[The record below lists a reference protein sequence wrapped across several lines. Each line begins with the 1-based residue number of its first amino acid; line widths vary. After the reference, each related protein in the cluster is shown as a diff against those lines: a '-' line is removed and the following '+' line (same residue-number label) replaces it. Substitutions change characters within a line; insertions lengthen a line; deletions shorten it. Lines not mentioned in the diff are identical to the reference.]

1 MERKA
6 ETGAPELGALRHVP
20 YMGVIHVVAEAV
32 KLGFYNGHPD
42 WCNLGQGQ
50 PEVGAMA
57 GAPPRVLAVELEPAD
72 CAYGPLEG
80 TAELRAAV
88 ASHYNRLFRRGRAS
102 QYTAANV
109 AIAGGGRLALSRAMA
124 ALARGRIGYQ
134 NPDYTAYEDML
145 ALHLERLEPV
155 AVESGAADGFA
166 IPSERLRRTVRA
178 EGLDAFLLSNPC
190 NPTGVVIQGDELA
203 RYVAIAR
210 EEEVTLLSDEFY
222 SHFVY
227 RPGPEAAGGRAVP
240 GDGPVSAA
248 SHVEDVERDPVLV
261 FDGLTKSFRY
271 PGWRLGWVLGPAA
284 MVESLARTAS
294 SLDGGPSRM
303 VQRAALE
310 VLEPARADQETRA
323 LREVFCHKR
332 NVMLERLQR
341 MGVRFVHPN
350 ASTFYCWGS
359 LEDLPAPLD
368 DGQTFFRQALA
379 RKVMTVPGEYFD
391 IDPRGARR
399 GPSAFRQWMRFSFG
413 PPLANVELG
422 LTRLE
427 ALVAEARAGALAPVA
442 AGVGSPRG

>member
-6 ETGAPELGALRHVP
+6 HEQLGALRHVP
-20 YMGVIHVVAEAV
+20 YMGVIHVVAEAT
-32 KLGFYNGHPD
+32 KLGFENGHPD

-50 PEVGAMA
+50 PEVGEME
-57 GAPPRVLAVELEPAD
+57 GAPPRVLAVEMDPAD

-88 ASHYNRLFRRGRAS
+88 AAHYNRLYRRGRAS
-102 QYTAANV
+102 RYTAANV

-124 ALARGRIGYQ
+124 ALARGRVGYQ
-134 NPDYTAYEDML
+134 NPDYTAYQDML

-166 IPSERLRRTVRA
+166 IPSERLRRTVREA
-178 EGLDAFLLSNPC
+178 RLGAFLFSNPC
-190 NPTGVVIQGDELA
+190 NPTGVVIQGEELA

-210 EEEVTLLSDEFY
+210 EERVTLLCDEFY

-227 RPGPEAAGGRAVP
+227 RPAPDGVALP

-248 SHVEDVERDPVLV
+248 SHVEDVERDPVLL

-271 PGWRLGWVLGPAA
+271 PGWRLGWVVGPSA

-294 SLDGGPSRM
+294 SLDGGPSRV
-303 VQRAALE
+303 VQRAALD

-323 LREVFCHKR
+323 LRSVFCEKR
-332 NVMLERLQR
+332 NRMLERLR
-341 MGVRFVHPN
+341 RIGVRFVHPN

-359 LEDLPAPLD
+359 LAALPAPLD
-368 DGQTFFRQALA
+368 DGQAFFRAALA
-379 RKVMTVPGEYFD
+379 RKVMTVPGEFFD
-391 IDPRGARR
+391 IDPAGARR
-399 GPSAFRQWMRFSFG
+399 GQSAFRQWMRFSFG

-422 LTRLE
+422 LARLE
-427 ALVAEARAGALAPVA
+427 ALVAEARAGSLAPV
-442 AGVGSPRG
+442 

>member
-6 ETGAPELGALRHVP
+6 DLGALRYVP

-32 KLGFYNGHPD
+32 KLGFHNGHPD

-50 PEVGAMA
+50 PEVGEME

-80 TAELRAAV
+80 TAELRTAV
-88 ASHYNRLFRRGRAS
+88 AAHYNRLYRRGRAS

-124 ALARGRIGYQ
+124 ALGRGRVGYQ

-166 IPSERLRRTVRA
+166 IPAERLRATVRA
-178 EGLDAFLLSNPC
+178 ERLGAFLFSNPC

-210 EEEVTLLSDEFY
+210 EERLTLLSDEFY
-222 SHFVY
+222 SHFIY
-227 RPGPEAAGGRAVP
+227 RPGPDGRAVP

-294 SLDGGPSRM
+294 SLDGGPSRI
-303 VQRAALE
+303 VQRAALA

-323 LREVFCHKR
+323 LREVFCEKR
-332 NVMLERLQR
+332 NRMLARLERL
-341 MGVRFVHPN
+341 GVRFVHPN

-359 LEDLPAPLD
+359 LENLPPPLD

-391 IDPRGARR
+391 IDPRGGRR

-422 LTRLE
+422 LGRLE

-442 AGVGSPRG
+442 AGVGAPRG